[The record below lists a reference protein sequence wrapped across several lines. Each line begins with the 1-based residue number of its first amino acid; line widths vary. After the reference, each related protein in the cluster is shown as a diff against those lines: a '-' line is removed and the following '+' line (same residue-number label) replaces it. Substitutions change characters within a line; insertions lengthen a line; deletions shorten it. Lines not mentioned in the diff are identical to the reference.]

1 MKDIDLYNM
10 TISNKLGKVNSD
22 HRNRK
27 IISSFQDF
35 IDLDLIK
42 SVHSQGQ
49 VKDYIQ
55 NLESKIHAI
64 TDAVKDP
71 IIIIDNDG
79 FISFWNRAAEQ
90 MFGYKSS
97 EIIKKDLHKIIIP
110 ERFREASKK
119 GFQMFK
125 NSGKG
130 GAIGRTLE
138 LAAVRK
144 NGEEFPIEL
153 SLSAFETNGKW
164 QAVGT
169 VRDITEK
176 KKEKDARIERERRLL
191 DSFESSPIGFFRTT
205 IAGKFLYANTFLLH
219 MLGYRNIQELQSL
232 SNITSIFIDP
242 KDRDIYK
249 KILLEEGVIYD
260 YGFRLLKK
268 DGTEVQVIGSSRI
281 VNDQEGNA
289 LYFEGIMRD
298 VTNERAKE
306 KSNKKLLRAIEQS
319 NASIIITDSD
329 GIIEYVNPKFEKLT
343 GYKDQEVIGKT
354 PAIIKSG
361 EMSQQTYEELWQTI
375 KEGKDWHGEF
385 YNKKKNGELFWES
398 AIISPIKDEFG
409 NIINFVAVKE
419 DITEKKKTLQDLI
432 NAKEKSEESDRLKS
446 TFISQMSH
454 EIRTPLNVILGYL
467 ELIKDDLTDYPDL
480 NIDQNVKI
488 ISEESKRLTRTFDSI
503 INYSEVCATKC
514 KCKLDIKT
522 HNLSNDLLKEI
533 SNNFSDTAKSK
544 NLDFTISAYDNEIN
558 VLCDKYST
566 LQILSHLVD
575 NAIKFTD
582 KGSVSIIATK
592 SELGVLVRI
601 KDTGIGISEDY
612 QRHLFTPFTQERQG
626 YTRKYDGNGL
636 GLVLVKE
643 YCELNNIDIKINSKK
658 NIGTIVEL
666 KFSNKANGNYESH

>member
-1 MKDIDLYNM
+1 MKDLDLYN
-10 TISNKLGKVNSD
+10 TTTSNKLGEVNSD
-22 HRNRK
+22 HRTRK

-35 IDLDLIK
+35 IDLDLFK
-42 SVHSQGQ
+42 SIHSQEQ
-49 VKDYIQ
+49 TKDYIQ

-64 TDAVKDP
+64 TDAIKDP
-71 IIIIDNDG
+71 LIIIDNDG

-97 EIIKKDLHKIIIP
+97 EIIKKDLHEIIVP

-125 NSGKG
+125 HNGKG

-138 LAAVRK
+138 LAAIRK

-164 QAVGT
+164 QAIGT

-176 KKEKDARIERERRLL
+176 KKEKDAIIEREKRLL
-191 DSFESSPIGFFRTT
+191 DSFESAPIGFFRTT
-205 IAGKFLYANTFLLH
+205 IAGEFLYANTFLLH
-219 MLGYRNIQELQSL
+219 MLGYRNIRELQSL
-232 SNITSIFIDP
+232 SNNITSIFIDP

-260 YGFRLLKK
+260 YDFRLIKK
-268 DGTEVQVIGSSRI
+268 DGTEIQVVGSSRI
-281 VNDQEGNA
+281 VNDQKGNA
-289 LYFEGIMRD
+289 LYFEGIIRD

-306 KSNKKLLRAIEQS
+306 KLNKKLLRAIEQS
-319 NASIIITDSD
+319 NASIVITDSD

-375 KEGKDWHGEF
+375 KAGKDWHGEF

-398 AIISPIKDEFG
+398 AIISPINDEFG

-419 DITEKKKTLQDLI
+419 DITEKKKILQDLI
-432 NAKEKSEESDRLKS
+432 SAKEKSEESDKLKS

-467 ELIKDDLTDYPDL
+467 ELIKDDLIDYPDL
-480 NIDQNVKI
+480 NINQNVKI

-514 KCKLDIKT
+514 KLDIKT
-522 HNLSNDLLKEI
+522 HNLLNDLLKEI
-533 SNNFSDTAKSK
+533 YNNFCDTAKSK
-544 NLDFTISAYDNEIN
+544 NLDFIISTSDNKIN
-558 VLCDKYST
+558 VLCDRYST

-592 SELGVLVRI
+592 SELGVLVKI

-612 QRHLFTPFTQERQG
+612 QRDLFTPFTQERQG
-626 YTRKYDGNGL
+626 YARKYDGNGL
-636 GLVLVKE
+636 GLALAKK
-643 YCELNNIDIKINSKK
+643 YCELNNINIKINSKK

-666 KFSNKANGNYESH
+666 KFSNKVNGNYESH